1 MDKILGKK
9 SVNSTNKE
17 NFVKKGVRITQG
29 FFRKIMSFSNHLVR
43 EMLCWVIVGL
53 LLMMVSNIDPT
64 FASKYPVL
72 FKVGTAGLQ
81 IAEFL
86 CKFIFGLFGSLFNGK
101 ILTYFSSII
110 SEFWKMITQFFSW
123 IRTITF

>member
-17 NFVKKGVRITQG
+17 NFAKKGVRITQG
-29 FFRKIMSFSNHLVR
+29 FFRRIMNFAKHLER
-43 EMLCWVIVGL
+43 EIIVWIIMGL
-53 LLMMVSNIDPT
+53 LLTIISKMDPT

-81 IAEFL
+81 IAEFIF
-86 CKFIFGLFGSLFNGK
+86 KFVFGFFGSLFNGK
-101 ILTYFSSII
+101 ILSYFSGIT
-110 SEFWKMITQFFSW
+110 SELWEMITQFFSW

>member
-1 MDKILGKK
+1 MDKLLGQK
-9 SVNSTNKE
+9 SVTTTKKE
-17 NFVKKGVRITQG
+17 NFVKKGVKITRG
-29 FFRKIMSFSNHLVR
+29 FFRRIMNFAKHLGR
-43 EMLCWVIVGL
+43 EIIAWVIVGL
-53 LLMMVSNIDPT
+53 LLMVVSSLDPT

-86 CKFIFGLFGSLFNGK
+86 FKFVFGLFGSLFNGK
-101 ILTYFSSII
+101 ILSYFSGIT
-110 SEFWKMITQFFSW
+110 SELGEMITQFFSW